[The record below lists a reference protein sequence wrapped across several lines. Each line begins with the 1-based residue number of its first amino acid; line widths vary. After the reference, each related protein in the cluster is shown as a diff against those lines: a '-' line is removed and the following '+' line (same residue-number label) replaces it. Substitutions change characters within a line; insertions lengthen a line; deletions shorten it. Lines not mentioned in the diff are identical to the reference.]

1 MTTIEILKLVS
12 SMLGGLALFLSGMS
26 LMSDSLAAMTGGALD
41 RLIGMVTK
49 NKFAAFLF
57 GGTRSS
63 MVGRSRKCCS

>member
-41 RLIGMVTK
+41 RLIGKVTK
-49 NKFAAFLF
+49 NKQVHEIFRDKYEALKE
-57 GGTRSS
+57 G
-63 MVGRSRKCCS
+63 